1 MKRIKFFFE
10 NYPEKEIKVSTR
22 QIKLWLQNVIISE
35 NFDSLYTMFHFVS
48 DEDLLKINQQF
59 LNHDYYTDIITFDYS
74 ENKNLSGEIFIS
86 IDRVKENA
94 NIHKVSVQ
102 EEFLRVMVH
111 GILHLCGYKDKSAI
125 QKKVMREKENHYIQL
140 FNSNLKTTIMK
151 KSKKSSKTTHSFKPE
166 SLMMSY
172 GYKPELSVGAIK
184 CPIYQTST
192 FVFSS
197 AEEGKAFF
205 ELAYGQR
212 EKKPKEEI
220 GLIYSRLN
228 NPDIEILEDRLTLWD
243 EAEAAAVFES
253 GMAAI
258 STLFLEFLQPE
269 DVFLYSAPLYGG
281 TEHFIN
287 HVLPKFN
294 IKGIQFNHLHSKKDI
309 IELVK
314 KNNLSEK
321 LKLIYIETPSNPVNT
336 LIDIEM
342 CREIAD
348 YFSTKNNKIIVAV
361 DNTYLGPL
369 WQHPVKH
376 GADVVVYS
384 ATKYIGGHS
393 DLIAGACVGSKEVIQ
408 RIKTLRSFLGNMAGP
423 WTGWLLLRSL
433 ETLKV
438 RMQQQAENAQKIA
451 QYLHKHPKV
460 EKVLYLG
467 LLDKKDPQ
475 YKIFKKQSESAG
487 AMISFYIKGGEKQA
501 FKFLNN
507 LKLIHLAVSLGSTE
521 SLAEHPAT
529 MTHASV
535 PAEEKKF
542 YGIKDNMIRLSVG
555 VENADDLIADL
566 EHAFSKV

>member
-1 MKRIKFFFE
+1 
-10 NYPEKEIKVSTR
+10 
-22 QIKLWLQNVIISE
+22 
-35 NFDSLYTMFHFVS
+35 
-48 DEDLLKINQQF
+48 
-59 LNHDYYTDIITFDYS
+59 
-74 ENKNLSGEIFIS
+74 
-86 IDRVKENA
+86 
-94 NIHKVSVQ
+94 
-102 EEFLRVMVH
+102 
-111 GILHLCGYKDKSAI
+111 
-125 QKKVMREKENHYIQL
+125 
-140 FNSNLKTTIMK
+140 MK
-151 KSKKSSKTTHSFKPE
+151 KKKSDSKKTFSYRPE

-172 GYKPELSVGAIK
+172 GYQPELSVGAIK

-192 FVFSS
+192 FVFQT

-212 EKKPKEEI
+212 EKKPKEEV

-258 STLFLEFLQPE
+258 STVFFELLQPG

-287 HVLPKFN
+287 HVLNKFN
-294 IKGIQFNHLHSKKDI
+294 IRGFQFNHHHKEKDI
-309 IELVK
+309 IQIIQQQ
-314 KNNLSEK
+314 NLKDK
-321 LKLIYIETPSNPVNT
+321 LKLIYIETPSNPSNT

-342 CREIAD
+342 CRKIAD
-348 YFSTKNNKIIVAV
+348 YFSTKNNKIVVAV

-376 GADVVVYS
+376 GADLVVYS

-393 DLIAGACVGSKEVIQ
+393 DLIAGACVGRSDLIK

-438 RMQQQAENAQKIA
+438 RMEQQAQNAIKIA
-451 QYLHKHPKV
+451 QYLNTHPKI

-475 YKIFKKQSESAG
+475 YKIYKKQSHSPG
-487 AMISFYIKGGEKQA
+487 AMLSFYIKGNEKAA

-535 PAEEKKF
+535 PYEEKIL
-542 YGIKDNMIRLSVG
+542 YGITDNMIRLSVG
-555 VENADDLIADL
+555 IENVDDLIEDIKEAL
-566 EHAFSKV
+566 EKI